1 MPRAAPAG
9 RNPRSRTAL
18 AVQDNGLGQMTLGRL
33 KAVLAD
39 MARGFIADE
48 CLSRAASIAYFT
60 LFSLSPL
67 LVVAIAIAGAAFGED
82 AVRGAVQDQLRGL
95 LGAEAAG
102 AVEAAIR
109 GAGDVG
115 SGLVA
120 GAIGVGLLLLTASG
134 TFGEIQSA
142 LNAIWKTEVPPHGT
156 LSRLIRAKAAA
167 IGLVGA
173 TGFLLLTS
181 LVASAGIA
189 AVGTWMTTSLPGG
202 ALLLELANATIS
214 LVMLALLFAAIYK
227 LLPDRRIAWRD
238 VVVGAL
244 ATATLFTLG
253 KSAIGLYIGGAGVAS
268 SFGAAG
274 SLAAVLVWI
283 YYSSLIFLLGAEFT
297 RAWAG
302 QEGSRQASPVAATAA
317 DGVARRAVAPP
328 DPAPAPPPAAGES
341 MLAASAALLAVA
353 IAIRQVWRLRG

>member
-1 MPRAAPAG
+1 MT
-9 RNPRSRTAL
+9 SR
-18 AVQDNGLGQMTLGRL
+18 RL
-33 KAVLAD
+33 KAVLID

-102 AVEAAIR
+102 AIEAAIR
-109 GAGDVG
+109 GAGDLG
-115 SGLVA
+115 SGLLA
-120 GAIGVGLLLLTASG
+120 GALGIGLLLLTASG
-134 TFGEIQSA
+134 AFGEIQSA

-156 LSRLIRAKAAA
+156 LSRLIRAKASA

-181 LVASAGIA
+181 LIASAAIA
-189 AVGTWMTTSLPGG
+189 AIGTWMTTRLPGG
-202 ALLLELANATIS
+202 AALLEAVNATFS
-214 LVMLALLFAAIYK
+214 LVLVAVLFAAIYK

-238 VVVGAL
+238 VLVGA
-244 ATATLFTLG
+244 AVTALLFTLG

-283 YYSSLIFLLGAEFT
+283 YYSSIIFLLGAEFT
-297 RAWAG
+297 RAWASR
-302 QEGSRQASPVAATAA
+302 EGSRQAAPVAADPRDAA
-317 DGVARRAVAPP
+317 PRDAGPP
-328 DPAPAPPPAAGES
+328 IRPVPVEASS
-341 MLAASAALLAVA
+341 MLAASTAMVALAL
-353 IAIRQVWRLRG
+353 AIRRLRRVLG